1 MNLIFR
7 SQSISRCLSL
17 ASLLLVWGAIALG
30 SSTSASAQTKVS
42 TASTPESNSLMQ
54 KLRQGRINSVSQTPT
69 TVAKTPENSV
79 IPAISVAKT
88 PENSVIPA
96 TTVAKTPEN
105 SVIPAI
111 SVAKTPENLVNLT
124 ATDKN
129 ASSLVT
135 PVTNTAASQTVS
147 QFPETVKSRRVA
159 QADVDLGQ
167 RTRGGSSYVGIAGN
181 LGLSGGTSAL
191 GDGSFAIIS
200 KIGLTRT
207 FSVRPSVMLG
217 DNTTILLPVTY
228 DLSLKPTDA
237 FSEPLAIAPYI
248 GGGAALKTG
257 DNVDVALLI
266 SAGVDVPLT
275 RQFTATAGVNAAFFD
290 RTDVGLLIGVGY
302 NFNGF

>member
-1 MNLIFR
+1 MNLVFR

-30 SSTSASAQTKVS
+30 STSSASAQTKS
-42 TASTPESNSLMQ
+42 TDSTLESSSLMQ
-54 KLRQGRINSVSQTPT
+54 KLRQGRIKSVSQTTAPIAKTPVNSVIPPVSVVKTPENLVNPTT

-79 IPAISVAKT
+79 NP
-88 PENSVIPA
+88 
-96 TTVAKTPEN
+96 TTT
-105 SVIPAI
+105 
-111 SVAKTPENLVNLT
+111 VAKTPENLVNIT
-124 ATDKN
+124 ATDKK

-135 PVTNTAASQTVS
+135 TVANTAVAPTVS
-147 QFPETVKSRRVA
+147 QSPDVKSHRVA

-181 LGLSGGTSAL
+181 LGITGGSSAL
-191 GDGSFAIIS
+191 GDGNFTIIS

-207 FSVRPSVMLG
+207 FSARPSVILG

-248 GGGAALKTG
+248 GGGAAIKTG
-257 DNVDVALLI
+257 NNSDVALLI
-266 SAGVDVPLT
+266 SGGVDIPIN
-275 RQFTATAGVNAAFFD
+275 RQFTATAGVNAAFFSQ
-290 RTDVGLLIGVGY
+290 TDVGLLIGVGY

>member
-1 MNLIFR
+1 MNLFFR
-7 SQSISRCLSL
+7 SQGISRCLSL
-17 ASLLLVWGAIALG
+17 TSLLLVWGAIALG

-42 TASTPESNSLMQ
+42 TDSTPESNSLIQ
-54 KLRQGRINSVSQTPT
+54 KLRQGRIDSVSQTPT
-69 TVAKTPENSV
+69 TVT
-79 IPAISVAKT
+79 KT

-105 SVIPAI
+105 ITIPATTVAKTPENSVIPATT
-111 SVAKTPENLVNLT
+111 VAKTPENLVNLT

-135 PVTNTAASQTVS
+135 PVTNTTASQTVS
-147 QFPETVKSRRVA
+147 QFPETVKSHRVA

-200 KIGLTRT
+200 KIGITRT
-207 FSVRPSVMLG
+207 FSARPSVMLG

-237 FSEPLAIAPYI
+237 FSEPLAIAPYV

-257 DNVDVALLI
+257 DNSDVALLI
-266 SAGVDVPLT
+266 SAGVDVPIN
-275 RQFTATAGVNAAFFD
+275 RQFTATAGVNAAFFNK
-290 RTDVGLLIGVGY
+290 TDVGLLIGVGY